1 MTTRRTHSRIQ
12 IPVITVYCDD
22 PIHADVPTQVVARL
36 GKYPPA
42 GGWRLM
48 SDVYEDQ
55 FDDTSTDH
63 RRRFADEA
71 VTVGGRT
78 ALQPQ
83 MPQVRST
90 GKAKAVTVPV
100 GRRDC
105 NRSATSWP
113 TRATLPRHFGYS
125 LLLFVVAQAA
135 NTKRPG
141 AHSLPADGHSRLGAP
156 CPHRPLR
163 TTVPESGPVTGPPA
177 RRPRTARRQTQP
189 GRRTARRIHREDPR
203 VGSGIDR

>member
-22 PIHADVPTQVVARL
+22 PSHADVPTQVVARF

-78 ALQPQ
+78 RYNLRCPKCD
-83 MPQVRST
+83 RR
-90 GKAKAVTVPV
+90 GKQRLVTVPV
-100 GRRDC
+100 GQDRLQSVCDLLVDAGDFAPTLRAFAAIVR
-105 NRSATSWP
+105 RSA
-113 TRATLPRHFGYS
+113 
-125 LLLFVVAQAA
+125 
-135 NTKRPG
+135 
-141 AHSLPADGHSRLGAP
+141 
-156 CPHRPLR
+156 
-163 TTVPESGPVTGPPA
+163 
-177 RRPRTARRQTQP
+177 
-189 GRRTARRIHREDPR
+189 GREH
-203 VGSGIDR
+203 